1 MTGRIVV
8 TAVVTVLLFRF
19 CLQVKEMCRRE
30 LDRLD
35 TEVKRS
41 NTIIADYKQV
51 GLDGRN
57 AANTQMT

>member
-1 MTGRIVV
+1 MCRRELGRLDELL
-8 TAVVTVLLFRF
+8 LLFRF

-51 GLDGRN
+51 GLTGE
-57 AANTQMT
+57 TQRV